1 MALKNI
7 KQEDIGLLFS
17 SLLGSIAGGLQTE
30 LDASRITKSEY
41 GDIIKNVMPHI
52 IGLVPNLYALDFEI
66 ENKKIDN
73 QIKREELKIAKEKL
87 KNEQNQN
94 RFLKAQIESFE
105 NKVLLELFAEANR
118 SWGLM
123 LSSGLIDIT
132 DDNGNLTATIPDYLT
147 NENMMDVY
155 NKLRER
161 GKAPNN
167 D

>member
-7 KQEDIGLLFS
+7 DTNDLGSIFS
-17 SLLGSIAGGLQTE
+17 ALLGSIGAGLQTE

-52 IGLVPNLYALDFEI
+52 ISLVPNLYSLDFDI

-94 RFLKAQIESFE
+94 KFLKAQIESFE
-105 NKVLLELFAEANR
+105 NKVLLEIFAEANR